1 MYNPCLRKDMEGVSP
16 VIAVILLVAITVVL
30 VATLYFVVSGLVEET
45 QDTPKAAL
53 VFKESEDVDGK
64 FMGWVQEIT
73 QKVFIE
79 DVSLTMVDGETGEP
93 AIIEPLVDGAVA
105 QIGSPGVGINIT
117 YSDLGSVG
125 QLDGSDIF
133 IIYHGTMGDKIT
145 LTYTPTDDILG
156 YFLLMT

>member
-1 MYNPCLRKDMEGVSP
+1 MYNPCLREDREGVSP

-30 VATLYFVVSGLVEET
+30 VATLYFTVSGLVEET

-73 QKVFIE
+73 QKVSIE
-79 DVSLTMVDGETGEP
+79 DVSLTIVDGETGEP

-125 QLDGSDIF
+125 QLDGSDIL
-133 IIYHGTMGDKIT
+133 IIYKGTMGDRIT
-145 LTYTPTDDILG
+145 LTYIPTDDLLG
-156 YFLLMT
+156 YYLLMT

>member
-1 MYNPCLRKDMEGVSP
+1 MYNPSLTKDREGVSP

-53 VFKESEDVDGK
+53 FFTESDDIDGK
-64 FMGWVQEIT
+64 FTGGVREVT
-73 QKVFIE
+73 KKVHIE
-79 DVSLTMVDGETGEP
+79 DVSLTMVDGETGD
-93 AIIEPLVDGAVA
+93 ATIIDPLVDGAVA

-117 YSDLGSVG
+117 YYDLGTIG

-133 IIYHGTMGDKIT
+133 IIYQGTLGDKIT
-145 LTYTPTDDILG
+145 LTYIPTDDILG
-156 YFLLMT
+156 YYLLLT

>member
-1 MYNPCLRKDMEGVSP
+1 MYNPCLVKDREGVSP

-53 VFKESEDVDGK
+53 IFEESDDIDGK
-64 FMGWVQEIT
+64 FTGGIREIT
-73 QKVFIE
+73 QKVLTE
-79 DVSLTMVDGETGEP
+79 DVSLTMVDGETGDA
-93 AIIEPLVDGAVA
+93 AIIEPLVDGATA

-117 YSDLGSVG
+117 YYDLGTKG

-133 IIYHGTMGDKIT
+133 VIYKGTLGDKIT
-145 LTYTPTDDILG
+145 LTYIPTDDILG
-156 YFLLMT
+156 YYLLFT

>member
-1 MYNPCLRKDMEGVSP
+1 MYNPCLIKDREGVSP

-133 IIYHGTMGDKIT
+133 IISHGTMGDKIT
-145 LTYTPTDDILG
+145 LTYIPTDDILG